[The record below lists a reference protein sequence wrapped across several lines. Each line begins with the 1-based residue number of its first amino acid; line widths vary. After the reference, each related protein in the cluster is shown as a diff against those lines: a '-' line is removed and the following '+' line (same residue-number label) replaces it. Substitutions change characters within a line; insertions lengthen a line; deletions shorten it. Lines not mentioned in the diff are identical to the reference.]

1 MKTLPI
7 QILTGKD
14 LKKLRKSYGLTQKEV
29 AKKAGVSQSLIARI
43 EAEKVDPRVS
53 TLKKILNS
61 ILSVKAEKNAGDV
74 MHSPVIWVETKTLV
88 KDAVNLM
95 EKYGISQLPVLENEK
110 IVGSIQEGT
119 IIKKILESKEPKK
132 IFSLKVEDLME
143 EPFPTVSLNTSFDEV
158 LALFT
163 HEKPAVLVVDK
174 GKLVGIIAKID
185 IITSVGTK

>member
-1 MKTLPI
+1 LSI

-61 ILSVKAEKNAGDV
+61 ILSVKTEKNAGDI

-119 IIKKILESKEPKK
+119 IIRKILESKEPKK

-174 GKLVGIIAKID
+174 GKLVGIITKID

>member
-1 MKTLPI
+1 MKTLSI

-61 ILSVKAEKNAGDV
+61 ILSVKAEKNAGDI

-174 GKLVGIIAKID
+174 GKLVGIITKID

>member
-1 MKTLPI
+1 LSI